1 MLLENKTAVIYAA
14 GGAIGGAVARAF
26 TREGARLFLT
36 VKATVISL
44 EGRNPARTHRGRR
57 HPWTQTVSESSLRR
71 PLGASAASDQVGGKA
86 MTTGP
91 SGSSPR
97 PDPAPARTPYR
108 AAEPGRS

>member
-57 HPWTQTVSESSLRR
+57 HPWTQTVSER
-71 PLGASAASDQVGGKA
+71 ASVTSERARAAGEQVCGKA
-86 MTTGP
+86 MTSGP
-91 SGSSPR
+91 ALRGWR
-97 PDPAPARTPYR
+97 CAPPTL
-108 AAEPGRS
+108 EE